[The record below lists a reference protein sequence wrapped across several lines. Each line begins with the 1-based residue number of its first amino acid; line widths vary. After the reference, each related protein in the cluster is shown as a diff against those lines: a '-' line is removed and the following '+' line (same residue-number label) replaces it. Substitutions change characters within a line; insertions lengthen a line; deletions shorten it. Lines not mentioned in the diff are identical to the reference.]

1 MDAPDTPPPST
12 RAAGAPASSGDATPG
27 AAVTPDAHVTRG
39 RLGVLRHAHF
49 RLFWF
54 ASLGSYMGNWFEFI
68 GTQWIVAKATDST
81 LWLAYIGAAQLLPT
95 LVLGLLGG
103 VVADRVNRR
112 TLLVVTQA
120 LMMLIALAFFGV
132 VVAGVATPM
141 VLLFLSLAQG
151 VVVAFN
157 NPAWQ
162 VLIPRL
168 VPRED
173 LVRAITLQGI
183 GFNTARALGPA
194 LAGVIMGL
202 SGPSWLFLVNAVSFV
217 GVMVAVSRTPDAPA
231 PTRDGRRI
239 LHLGTFT
246 RDMREAGAF
255 IFREP
260 GPRAALLAMVV
271 FATFATPILRF
282 LPLFVTQVYQME
294 EATFGLLTGVMGVGA
309 VAGGLLL
316 GRVPAWYPKHHFIPY
331 SILMGGLWILLFSIV
346 DDVRLA
352 GVYMFFVGVFWMWTF
367 NSSMA
372 ALQLLTPDA
381 VRGRVMAVCNAISLG
396 LMPTGAFIASGM
408 GHVLAQV
415 VDASSTGIAREG
427 LATQLGLAFVSMIL
441 VLAGI
446 VMLIWRTPEIDGL
459 KPGDP
464 GYDRQPG
471 FLRGVFAP
479 AHRPVR

>member
-1 MDAPDTPPPST
+1 MDAPPTS
-12 RAAGAPASSGDATPG
+12 REASRASSDAQGASTPG
-27 AAVTPDAHVTRG
+27 GAAPSSLASVSAE
-39 RLGVLRHAHF
+39 RLGALRFPHF

-54 ASLGSYMGNWFEFI
+54 ASLGSYLGNWFEFI

-95 LVLGLLGG
+95 LVLGPLGG

-120 LMMLIALAFFGV
+120 LMMLIALGFYAV
-132 VVAGVATPM
+132 VIAGVATPT
-141 VLLFLSLAQG
+141 VLLMLSLAQG
-151 VVVAFN
+151 LVVAFN

-168 VPRED
+168 VPREY

-183 GFNTARALGPA
+183 GFNAARAVGPA
-194 LAGVIMGL
+194 LAGVIMGAA
-202 SGPSWLFLVNAVSFV
+202 GPAWLFLVNAVSFV
-217 GVMVAVSRTPDAPA
+217 GVLVAVARTPDAPA

-239 LHLGTFT
+239 LDLRTFT

-255 IFREP
+255 IFGNP
-260 GPRAALLAMVV
+260 GPRATLLAIVV

-282 LPLFVTQVYQME
+282 LPLFVTQVYRME
-294 EATFGLLTGVMGVGA
+294 EATFGLLTGVMGIGA

-316 GRVPAWYPKHHFIPY
+316 GRVPPWYPKHHFIPY
-331 SILMGGLWILLFSIV
+331 SILMGGVWILLFSIV

-372 ALQLLTPDA
+372 ALQLLTPDDI
-381 VRGRVMAVCNAISLG
+381 RGRVMAVCNAISLG
-396 LMPTGAFIASGM
+396 LMPAGAFIASGV
-408 GHVLAQV
+408 GHGLATLISPG
-415 VDASSTGIAREG
+415 DATIAHEG
-427 LATQLGLAFVSMIL
+427 LATQLGLTFVSLIL
-441 VLAGI
+441 VAAGI
-446 VMLIWRTPEIDGL
+446 VMLVWRTPEVDGL

-471 FLRGVFAP
+471 FLRGIFAP
-479 AHRPVR
+479 AHRPPR